1 MKLNNT
7 KWAFLAAVLLTNTL
21 AAQPPEQL
29 HKSEILTP
37 VNSFTSGVEG
47 PAVDAKGNLYAVNF
61 EKQGTIGQ
69 VQPNG
74 KATLW
79 LTLPEGS
86 IANGIRFTS
95 KGQMLLADYTGH
107 NVWLV
112 NPATKKLKL
121 LAHEPTMNQPN
132 DLAIDNRDRVY
143 ASDPNWKEGTG
154 KLWRID
160 PNGSVHLLD
169 TLGTANGVEVSPD
182 NKKLY
187 VNESVQRKVWVYD
200 LAPDGSVKN
209 KQLFYEFPD
218 YGMDGMR
225 CDQQGNLYITRFG
238 KGTVVMLAPDGTKLV
253 EISLI
258 GKRPTNIAFGG
269 TDGRTAYVTLQ
280 DQGNIEQFR
289 VEFPG
294 REFKTPRN
302 NPSKK

>member
-1 MKLNNT
+1 MKLHLN
-7 KWAFLAAVLLTNTL
+7 KWALITAVLLSGTGM
-21 AAQPPEQL
+21 AQPPEQL
-29 HKSEILTP
+29 HKSVILTP

-69 VQPNG
+69 VKPDG
-74 KATLW
+74 SAVLW

-95 KGQMLLADYTGH
+95 RGQMLLADYTGH

-112 NPATKKLKL
+112 NPLTKKMKV
-121 LAHEPTMNQPN
+121 LAHEPRMNQPN

-143 ASDPNWKEGTG
+143 ASDPNWKAGTG
-154 KLWRID
+154 QLWRID
-160 PNGSVHLLD
+160 PNGKTHLLD
-169 TLGTANGVEVSPD
+169 TMGTANGVEVSPD

-200 LAPDGSVKN
+200 LSPDGSVKN
-209 KQLFYEFPD
+209 KQLFYEFSD

-238 KGTVVMLAPDGTKLV
+238 KGTVVILGPDGTKLN
-253 EISLI
+253 EITLI

-269 TDGRTAYVTLQ
+269 PDGRTAYVTLQ
-280 DQGNIEQFR
+280 DQGNIETFR

-294 REFKTPRN
+294 REFKSAKKKS
-302 NPSKK
+302 SKK